1 MLIYIYNIDEIRKA
15 LSNFNKLTSLS
26 LNFSNNNI
34 SNIKEFGYTLS
45 NLNKLTSL
53 TLDFSLNII

>member
-1 MLIYIYNIDEIRKA
+1 MLNYIYNVDEIRKA
-15 LSNFNKLTSLS
+15 LSNFNRLTLLS

-34 SNIKEFGYTLS
+34 SNIKEIGCTLS

-53 TLDFSLNII
+53 TLNFSFN